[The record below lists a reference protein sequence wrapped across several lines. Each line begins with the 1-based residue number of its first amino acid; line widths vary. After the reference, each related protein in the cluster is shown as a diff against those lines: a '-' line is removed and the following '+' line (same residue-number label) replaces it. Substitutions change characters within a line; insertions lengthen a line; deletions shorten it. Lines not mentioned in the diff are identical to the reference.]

1 MNIHCK
7 IKLAPGAKLPTRAHD
22 TDTGYDVYA
31 HRITIVEEGGKE
43 TEVTPDKPE
52 LDNYIFNWFNLHT
65 AEAETGKEKILQSK
79 ITHIIID
86 TGVSIAP
93 PAGYACIAAAQSR
106 VAKSGWMI
114 ANGIGVID
122 NGYRGTIKFVYSFQ
136 NNDNMT
142 DLSLFAIGKKCGQL
156 IFHKVETAT
165 FEQVSELPDTDR
177 GTGGFGST
185 GNN

>member
-1 MNIHCK
+1 MNINCK

-31 HRITIVEEGGKE
+31 KDIYIALKNGYTYNMKEEEDTTYLFPSMFTINN
-43 TEVTPDKPE
+43 PIQ
-52 LDNYIFNWFNLHT
+52 YIV
-65 AEAETGKEKILQSK
+65 
-79 ITHIIID
+79 ID

-106 VAKSGWMI
+106 VAKSGWTI

-122 NGYRGTIKFVYSFQ
+122 NGYRGTIKFVYEPEK
-136 NNDNMT
+136 NAIP
-142 DLSLFAIGKKCGQL
+142 DLDLFAIGKKCGQL

-165 FEQVSELPDTDR
+165 FEQVDELPDTDR

-185 GNN
+185 GNS